1 MCVLLLTKVS
11 CAVQVDKEYPY
22 DNLKAEMGGPF
33 GPARWGLEVQTEGG
47 APAEEAADEEE

>member
-22 DNLKAEMGGPF
+22 DNLKAELGGPF